1 MAHAS
6 GALPEV
12 RLVGSFEEPRR
23 RTAVAAKSKMRK
35 TAIAGSAPGGVKEA
49 AKLSHYDSAGRAT
62 MVDVSGKL
70 PTVRTA
76 EASARVVMSPKVL
89 AALPA
94 NPKGDPFEVARIA
107 GIQAA
112 KRTWE
117 LIPLCHPVALS
128 FVDISYSLC
137 EDGVA
142 LLSRAT
148 TTAGTGVEMEA
159 LTAVSVAALTI
170 YDMCKA
176 LDKGIEIRS
185 IQLERKQGGKSGE
198 YQRGAAGK
206 NVI

>member
-1 MAHAS
+1 M
-6 GALPEV
+6 
-12 RLVGSFEEPRR
+12 
-23 RTAVAAKSKMRK
+23 AAKSKMRK
-35 TAIAGSAPGGVKEA
+35 TAIAGSGPARTLENQARPA
-49 AKLSHYDSAGRAT
+49 QTRQSHPKLSHYNGSGRAT
-62 MVDVSGKL
+62 MVDVSGKP

-107 GIQAA
+107 GILAA

-117 LIPLCHPVALS
+117 LIPMCHPVALS

-142 LLSRAT
+142 LLSRAA

-176 LDKGIEIRS
+176 LDKSIEIRS
-185 IQLERKQGGKSGE
+185 IQLERKRGGKSGE
-198 YQRGAAGK
+198 YQRKSAGK
-206 NVI
+206 ER